1 MNQYNIENLLEET
14 GVSFERLFEQQEKL
28 YQAIMSDINEGTQ
41 RINILGKAGCGKS
54 HLTEHIIRHVC
65 SSGNYMILRFIGDI
79 QCIERKYYPIISGL
93 SSYCNK
99 YNTIKTIKKA
109 IPKLLNRGTP
119 NGGFL
124 EYITNTIIT
133 RTTENTLY
141 INQLFDEN
149 EIDLLYKIKSCITG
163 KKIIIYLD
171 NLHWWDKKSL
181 DFIYLLFKHSEKY
194 VPELKSALVICNT
207 TVNQVSPHHDFV
219 EKFLVELYF
228 KNFHFEDMTLVEYED
243 FLVSIG
249 LSTMNSAVV
258 KILYKITNQ
267 HLTIS
272 KNALSCKIDK
282 DIFSMNSKMSDEDF
296 LKIIIEKR
304 LSQLGANGE
313 QISEV
318 LKFASLIGLAFSILE
333 LEYLVSYNEADI
345 QKIINQADDMALI
358 EYRQPGYRFSH
369 EIIRELFCKKLESNK
384 YAYCQKAVLCYKT
397 LHPYDYLLRINQL
410 VKIGDIPELEKLYC
424 LNVFRQLEESG
435 IYEGNE
441 IIEVLL
447 SADILDYIAL
457 IQKTYKLYQ
466 KGGYDDAIEIASCIE
481 NIYPLELLAIRD
493 QIISL
498 CMTKSLDDCQRQKAV
513 TQLENY
519 ETMLQKFSE
528 EQIWSKTMMCLL
540 TAYIHVRDI
549 ERARDIL
556 KILYSFYAE
565 RSRYCDDYKKELN
578 VLRRKTT
585 PFYELEPAAITLKRA
600 VVFFAPANDGSN
612 YIQYPIQYFMALTN
626 YSSNQI
632 CSGEFCKAFEYTKT
646 ALDLYNSM
654 KGLRFPRIEI
664 AINNYLISGFLSYN
678 ITLPDTIASF
688 IMLLEKLE
696 KIADMA
702 IIQTNLAAL
711 YLLDFQLEKALAI
724 LDDLQ
729 KRIEKSSCKEYSYI
743 YHVKTNLLIIS
754 LLKNANDEAKDYL
767 AQLDEIIPNL
777 YQNTYFAK
785 KQALL
790 LEIYE
795 NATKILYKKGFERY
809 LISQNP
815 FANSAWNFYGL
826 LPAFNTL
833 EYWSET

>member
-1 MNQYNIENLLEET
+1 MEET
-14 GVSFERLFEQQEKL
+14 GVSFERLFKQQEKL
-28 YQAIMSDINEGTQ
+28 YQTIINDINEGTQ
-41 RINILGKAGCGKS
+41 RINILGKSGCGKS

-65 SSGNYMILRFIGDI
+65 SSGDYMILRFIGDI
-79 QCIERKYYPIISGL
+79 QCIERKYYPVISGL

-99 YNTIKTIKKA
+99 YNTIKSIKKA
-109 IPKLLNRGTP
+109 IPKLLNHGTP

-163 KKIIIYLD
+163 KKVLIYLD
-171 NLHWWDKKSL
+171 NLHWWDKESL

-207 TVNQVSPHHDFV
+207 TVNQVSPNHDFV
-219 EKFLVELYF
+219 ENFLVDLDFKKLYF
-228 KNFHFEDMTLVEYED
+228 KDMTLIEYQD
-243 FLVSIG
+243 FLVGLG

-272 KNALSCKIDK
+272 KNALSCQIDK
-282 DIFSMNSKMSDEDF
+282 DAFFEDGKMTDEDF
-296 LKIIIEKR
+296 LRILIEKR

-358 EYRQPGYRFSH
+358 EFRQPVYRFSH
-369 EIIRELFCKKLESNK
+369 EIIRELFRKKLENNK
-384 YAYCQKAVLCYKT
+384 YVYCQKAVLCYKT
-397 LHPYDYLLRINQL
+397 LHPYDYLLRIKQL
-410 VKIGDIPELEKLYC
+410 VKLGDIPGLEKLYC
-424 LNVFRQLEESG
+424 LDIFRQLEESG
-435 IYEGNE
+435 TYEGNE

-447 SADILDYIAL
+447 SVDILDYIAL

-466 KGGYDDAIEIASCIE
+466 KGSYDDAIEIASCIE
-481 NIYPLELLAIRD
+481 DIYPLELLAIRD
-493 QIISL
+493 QMISL
-498 CMTKSLDDCQRQKAV
+498 CMTKSLDDYQRQKAV
-513 TQLENY
+513 MKLENY
-519 ETMLQKFSE
+519 EAMLQNFSE

-540 TAYIHVRDI
+540 TAYIHIRDI
-549 ERARDIL
+549 EHARNLL
-556 KILYSFYAE
+556 KTLYSFYAE

-578 VLRRKTT
+578 ILRRKST

-600 VVFFAPANDGSN
+600 VDFFAPSSDGSK
-612 YIQYPIQYFMALTN
+612 YIQYPIQYFMALAN

-632 CSGEFCKAFEYTKT
+632 CSGEFDKAFEYTKT
-646 ALDLYNSM
+646 ALDLYNTM

-664 AINNYLISGFLSYN
+664 AINNYLISGFLSNN
-678 ITLPDTIASF
+678 IALPDAIVSF

-729 KRIEKSSCKEYSYI
+729 EHIEQSSCKEYSYI

-754 LLKNANDEAKDYL
+754 LLKNANDEVKSYL

-790 LEIYE
+790 SEIHE
-795 NATKILYKKGFERY
+795 NGTNILYINEFDKY
-809 LISQNP
+809 LLTKHS
-815 FANSAWNFYGL
+815 FADSAWNFYGL